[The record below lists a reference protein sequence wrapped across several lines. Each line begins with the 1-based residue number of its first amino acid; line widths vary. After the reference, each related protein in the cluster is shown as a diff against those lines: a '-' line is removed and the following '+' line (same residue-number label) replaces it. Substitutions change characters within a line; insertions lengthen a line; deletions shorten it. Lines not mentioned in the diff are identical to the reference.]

1 MRDLHKREVMLA
13 AASELQRGDSIQVIC
28 NGLVV
33 VGEIDKNEVFDN
45 NALLTVNVFTDNTTI
60 QINIVINKDVEVPIL
75 EMV

>member
-13 AASELQRGDSIQVIC
+13 AASELQRGDSIQVVC

-45 NALLTVNVFTDNTTI
+45 NALLTVNVFTTGATI
-60 QINIVINKDVEVPIL
+60 QITIVINKDVEVPIL